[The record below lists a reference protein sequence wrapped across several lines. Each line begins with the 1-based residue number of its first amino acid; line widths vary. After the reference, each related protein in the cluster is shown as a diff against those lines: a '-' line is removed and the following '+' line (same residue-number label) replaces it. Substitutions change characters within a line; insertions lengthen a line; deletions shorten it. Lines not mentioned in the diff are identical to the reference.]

1 MIKYQRYKDNEIYTY
16 TDIRALKFDIQREYG
31 VSKYQIYINIYGDVE
46 LYNKLGGKFACVG
59 KVWESYD

>member
-16 TDIRALKFDIQREYG
+16 PDIHTLKFDIQREYG
-31 VSKYQIYINIYGDVE
+31 VSEYQIYITIYGEVE

>member
-16 TDIRALKFDIQREYG
+16 PDIRALKFDIQREYG
-31 VSKYQIYINIYGDVE
+31 VSEYQIDINIYGDVE

-59 KVWESYD
+59 KVWTIYD